1 MPAKDQDSVPAW
13 LGRLLCWLGVHDFRL
28 VECTIGFGTA
38 GRVETVECRRC
49 GFTTTR
55 QGKGED

>member
-1 MPAKDQDSVPAW
+1 MPAKDQGNVPAW
-13 LGRLLCWLGVHDFRL
+13 LGRLLCRLGVHDFRL
-28 VECTIGFGTA
+28 VECTIGFGRG

-55 QGKGED
+55 QGKCED

>member
-1 MPAKDQDSVPAW
+1 VPAKDQGGVPAW
-13 LGRLLCWLGVHDFRL
+13 LGRVLCWFGVHDFRL
-28 VECTIGFGTA
+28 VECTIGFGRG

-49 GFTTTR
+49 GFATTR